1 MNGHATARGSIIGVV
16 SAVPARVIT
25 NADCPDPVAADE
37 AAKLTGVLERRW
49 VGAGQ
54 SARTLCTDAAKRLLE
69 GLAWA
74 PASIDVLVY
83 VTQTPE
89 GAVPAD
95 VYRIAAELGLPVSC
109 ACLQINWSCSGYV
122 YGLWTTMRLLQPGQR
137 ALLLVGDA
145 TSTIADPADRAT
157 APLFGDAG
165 SATAIF
171 GGGDDVQS
179 FDQQNFVFGTAGMG
193 ADKLCCNLH
202 GSITLGE
209 RIEGPHLHMDGA
221 AVFNFT
227 LKRVPQL
234 VADVLALDK
243 PNYLLFHQAN
253 RFMLDHLVKK
263 AKLLDSFER
272 EQIPT
277 NIARFGNC
285 SCASIPLLMCASDD
299 VMAASVQKGYTR
311 LALFGFGAGWAWAGA
326 SIWCEHM
333 QVLELIEV

>member
-1 MNGHATARGSIIGVV
+1 VNGHATARGSIVGVV

-25 NADCPDPVAADE
+25 NADCPDPAAADE

-49 VGAGQ
+49 VGPGQ

-74 PASIDVLVY
+74 PASIDVMVY

-109 ACLQINWSCSGYV
+109 ACLQINWSCAGYV

-145 TSTIADPADRAT
+145 TSTIADPGDRAT

-165 SATAIF
+165 SATAIVS
-171 GGGDDVQS
+171 DDLYRTASKQY
-179 FDQQNFVFGTAGMG
+179 FVLGTDGSG
-193 ADKLCCNLH
+193 ADKLCQSDSGGQWPFLK
-202 GSITLGE
+202 
-209 RIEGPHLHMDGA
+209 MDGA
-221 AVFNFT
+221 AVFNYT
-227 LKRVPQL
+227 LRTVPSL
-234 VADVLALDK
+234 VADVLRYGRPDF
-243 PNYLLFHQAN
+243 LLFHQAN
-253 RFMLDHLVKK
+253 SFMLKHLVKK
-263 AKLLDSFER
+263 SNLAER
-272 EQIPT
+272 FDVAVRVPT

-285 SCASIPLLMCASDD
+285 SCASIPLLMVSEIRHNLLHEG
-299 VMAASVQKGYTR
+299 MR
-311 LALFGFGAGWAWAGA
+311 LALFGFGAGWAHAGA
-326 SIWCEHM
+326 MIECAAME
-333 QVLELIEV
+333 VAELIEV